1 MVPACMRQR
10 KEGLALFP
18 LSLLVLLLVLLL
30 PLKLTML
37 VPTTLPASRA
47 SVTYPPG
54 LDSVPE
60 GVSVSVSG
68 VAGELVI
75 TTIMAL
81 QHVLALRICHAL
93 EGEEDSGSGRA
104 GERQKE
110 TGTQEGHEWRWE
122 VGKERRR
129 VERTGRVGAS
139 HALQGARS
147 VGYDEAVGM
156 KRQCRVVTGTS
167 LRHGLML

>member
-1 MVPACMRQR
+1 MRQR
-10 KEGLALFP
+10 KEGLSLFP
-18 LSLLVLLLVLLL
+18 LSLLLLLLLVLLLVLLL

-37 VPTTLPASRA
+37 VPTTLPASCA

-81 QHVLALRICHAL
+81 QHVLALRTCHAL
-93 EGEEDSGSGRA
+93 EGEEGSGSGRA